1 MTATDPRFSM
11 LAVHGLN
18 RRRLAVG
25 AAIAAIA
32 VLGVLGVLGWPE
44 HHAGT
49 GAGTRPGAA
58 ATRPTA
64 VSGVVVIEGGPP
76 PPPGSSTNGAQGD
89 AHARIVVTGTTRAGI
104 RLQRHFTADAHGRF
118 ALELPPGVYRVAA
131 IIDSGAPLAAQP
143 HRTITVTGGHA
154 VRTRI
159 TIQAF

>member
-1 MTATDPRFSM
+1 M
-11 LAVHGLN
+11 LAVRGLN

-25 AAIAAIA
+25 VAIA
-32 VLGVLGVLGWPE
+32 VLGLLGVLGWPE

-49 GAGTRPGAA
+49 GAGTRPVAVA
-58 ATRPTA
+58 PRPTA

-76 PPPGSSTNGAQGD
+76 PPPGSSTTGGQGD
-89 AHARIVVTGTTRAGI
+89 AHARIVVTGTTSTGT
-104 RLQRHFTADAHGRF
+104 RLQRHFRADAHGRF
-118 ALELPPGVYRVAA
+118 ALKLPPGAYRIAA
-131 IIDSGAPLAAQP
+131 IIDSGAPLGAQP

>member
-1 MTATDPRFSM
+1 M
-11 LAVHGLN
+11 LAVHGLT
-18 RRRLAVG
+18 RRRLALG
-25 AAIAAIA
+25 LAIAG
-32 VLGVLGVLGWPE
+32 LGVLGVLGWPE

-49 GAGTRPGAA
+49 GAGTRPGATATRPGAA

-89 AHARIVVTGTTRAGI
+89 AHARIVVTGTTSAGT
-104 RLQRHFTADAHGRF
+104 RLQRRFRADAHGRF
-118 ALELPPGVYRVAA
+118 ALKLPPGAYRIAA

-143 HRTITVTGGHA
+143 HRTITVAGGHA